1 MGQEEIILL
10 GATIDMDIK
19 EFMKQECL
27 TKAPGFGL

>member
-1 MGQEEIILL
+1 MGQEEIISL

-19 EFMKQECL
+19 GLMKQECL